1 MSPTTLAAHRPA
13 TSAELP
19 ALLADRPAPRPAPR
33 HAAAVTAGA
42 RVLPLWASPLAATG
56 VRPRATA

>member
-19 ALLADRPAPRPAPR
+19 ALLADRPAPRPA
-33 HAAAVTAGA
+33 AAVAAGA

-56 VRPRATA
+56 VRPRTTP

>member
-1 MSPTTLAAHRPA
+1 MSPTTLAAHRSA

-19 ALLADRPAPRPAPR
+19 ALLADRPAPRPA
-33 HAAAVTAGA
+33 AGA